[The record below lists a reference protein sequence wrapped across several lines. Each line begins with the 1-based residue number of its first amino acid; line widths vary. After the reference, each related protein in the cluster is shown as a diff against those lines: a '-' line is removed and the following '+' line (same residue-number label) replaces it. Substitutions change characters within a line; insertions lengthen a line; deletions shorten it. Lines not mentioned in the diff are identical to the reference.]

1 MKILSLNIRGFGVK
15 GKFGWVKGICYSEK
29 PDVAVF
35 QETKC
40 RCLSNNW
47 VHSLWGNDNC
57 GFVQREAIGNSGGLL
72 VVWDTSRFIV
82 EGAVTNEFF
91 IAIEG
96 KWGGSDHDSII
107 VNVYGPHNDKK
118 KKKMWGALDELL
130 NSVDSAWVVCGDF
143 NEVKCHS
150 DRLNCTFHHARA
162 SRFNDFI
169 LKNKL
174 FEISIN
180 GRRFTCISDDGTKFS
195 KLDRFLVNDK
205 FINLWVDLSVVPI
218 DRRESDHC
226 PILLRDR
233 VIDFGLKPFKVF
245 DEWFNKVGVDKI
257 ILDAWELG
265 VHGSRRDCNF
275 RDKLKNV
282 KK

>member
-40 RCLSNNW
+40 KSLSNSW
-47 VHSLWGNDNC
+47 VHSLWVNDNC
-57 GFVQREAIGNSGGLL
+57 EFVQREAIGNSGGLL
-72 VVWDTSRFIV
+72 VVWDTFRFIV
-82 EGAVTNEFF
+82 DGAVTNEFF
-91 IAIEG
+91 IAIKG
-96 KWGGSDHDSII
+96 KWDGSDHDSII
-107 VNVYGPHNDKK
+107 VNVYGPHNDEK

-143 NEVKCHS
+143 NEVICHS

-169 LKNKL
+169 LKNNL
-174 FEISIN
+174 IEIPIN
-180 GRRFTCISDDGTKFS
+180 GRRFTRISDDGTKFS

-205 FINLWVDLSVVPI
+205 FINLWEDLSVVPI

-233 VIDFGLKPFKVF
+233 VIDFGPKPFKVF
-245 DEWFNKVGVDKI
+245 DEWFNKVGVDK
-257 ILDAWELG
+257 
-265 VHGSRRDCNF
+265 
-275 RDKLKNV
+275 
-282 KK
+282 